1 MQLYANPYD
10 MDATGFYFST
20 LEEYN
25 AKAKVNFNRYGQF
38 VEEYM
43 IDSIDG
49 TLLELELAS
58 AIGLAQYNFAAY
70 LEACDEWSDDE
81 ITRACVVFSEN
92 ITNECF
98 TKYDRTDGDDI
109 ILHHCESF
117 TELAEQMVDDGCY
130 GDIPDHLAGYIDYQ
144 AIGRDLR
151 DNGMSKVEVGNSTYI
166 YEAQ

>member
-70 LEACDEWSDDE
+70 LEACDEWTDEE
-81 ITRACVVFSEN
+81 ITRACVMFGEN

-98 TKYDRTDGDDI
+98 TKYDRTDGDDV

-117 TELAEQMVDDGCY
+117 TELAEQRVDDGLY

-144 AIGRDLR
+144 AIGRDLSY
-151 DNGMSKVEVGNSTYI
+151 NGFSKVEVGNSTYI

>member
-10 MDATGFYFST
+10 IDATGFYFHT

-43 IDSIDG
+43 IDSLDG

-81 ITRACVVFSEN
+81 IIRACVVFSEN

-98 TKYDRTDGDDI
+98 TKYDRTDGDDV
-109 ILHHCESF
+109 ILHHCECF
-117 TELAEQMVDDGCY
+117 TELAEQMVDDGLY
-130 GDIPDHLAGYIDYQ
+130 GDIPEHLAGYIDYQ
-144 AIGRDLR
+144 AIGRDLSY
-151 DNGMSKVEVGNSTYI
+151 NGFSKVEVGNSTYI